1 MAERAS
7 NMQRDVLVLNLEGMM
22 AHITEELYGRSLK
35 DCDDAQTY
43 TVVLRTVKDLLAA
56 TERNFGEQIVYV
68 VSASFNTE
76 PMLEY
81 NLRNMQVYDRID
93 ALLKKNGKDLAGLMK
108 LERSTVYND
117 SGASAFTRAL
127 MDMMAAQGME
137 GEGLALFRPDALV
150 DTQICPGVTEEGWEE
165 PARIDLSMRIA
176 GKDIH
181 FVPMN
186 IKIAGYMNGRTKIR
200 LFDSKTVESPQQLAA
215 FMGLKEDDPELGG
228 YFTAYRE
235 YMLASGASQII
246 LYEMKRRLYDL
257 RRLCDHAQIQVHDA
271 YPALV
276 IPELIRI
283 LVEEKAFTV
292 DEAIEVARAS
302 CIYTYYPESKS
313 GEVKL
318 PLKYLN
324 VICPDVASIVRYLD
338 RRVRETD
345 SDEEDWIINGQ
356 GEIRMDALGRHCGTR
371 ICSAAAMT
379 GVQ

>member
-22 AHITEELYGRSLK
+22 AHITEELYGRSLRE
-35 DCDDAQTY
+35 CDDAQTY
-43 TVVLRTVKDLLAA
+43 TVVMRTVKDLLAA

-81 NLRNMQVYDRID
+81 NLRNMQVYDRIG
-93 ALLKKNGKDLAGLMK
+93 AVLKKNGKNLIDLFR

-117 SGASAFTRAL
+117 KGASAFTRAL
-127 MDMMAAQGME
+127 MEMMAAQGME

-150 DTQICPGVTEEGWEE
+150 DTKVIPGITEEGWEE
-165 PARIDLSMRIA
+165 PARIDLSMHIA
-176 GKDIH
+176 GKDLH

-200 LFDSKTVESPQQLAA
+200 LFDSKTVDTPRQLAA
-215 FMGLKEDDPELGG
+215 FMGLSEDDPELDG
-228 YFTAYRE
+228 YFAAYRQ
-235 YMLASGASQII
+235 YMLASGAAQII

-271 YPALV
+271 FPALV

-292 DEAIEVARAS
+292 DEAIEVARAR
-302 CIYTYYPESKS
+302 CIYTYYPDNGQ

-318 PLKYLN
+318 PLKYLTA
-324 VICPDVASIVRYLD
+324 ICPDVASIVRYLD
-338 RRVRETD
+338 RRVQENS
-345 SDEEDWIINGQ
+345 SDAEEWIINGQ

-371 ICSAAAMT
+371 VCSAAAMT